1 MKRVAA
7 AIAAITAAALAVA
20 GCSGSSGGSGAGGS
34 GGKAVDGATF
44 TLGLNADPGNL
55 DPQMSAASNLY
66 QLTFFA
72 YDPLLNIDVGNRIQS
87 GLATAWKV
95 NGKSVTLTIKKGI
108 TCSDGAA
115 FTAADVAKNVAFV
128 ADPKNKSPFL
138 GVFLP
143 GGSKATADAAANTVT
158 ITYPAD
164 APFVLYGL
172 AGVPMVCAKGLANR
186 KLLAHASDGTGP
198 FRLTEDV
205 SGDHITYVK
214 RTGYAWGPAGA
225 GTATK
230 GMPAKV
236 VVKIVQNE
244 TTAANLVLS
253 GELNAATM
261 YGADSQRLDQAK
273 LFEAH
278 TTGVLGEM
286 WFNHA
291 KGRPGADPAVRK
303 ALTEALDLA
312 QVQKVLTSGR
322 GAPATVLAANE
333 PVACPGNSV
342 KGAVPAHDLAAAKQQ
357 LDQAGWQAGAGG
369 VRSKGGHPLAVT
381 LLYNTALGAGGS
393 AAAELAAAAWKS
405 LGAKVTLK
413 GQDETQAVQTLF
425 ATGDWD
431 VAWEQVN
438 VSSPD
443 QLVPFLS
450 GPGTPKGNNF
460 AHITNAAYDAAIK
473 RAAAKPGTAGCADW
487 LAAEAELF
495 KNADVIPFANQL
507 VKTFGKKARFAV
519 VGVLVPTSI
528 RMLAG

>member
-1 MKRVAA
+1 VKRVAA
-7 AIAAITAAALAVA
+7 AAALAALTVA
-20 GCSGSSGGSGAGGS
+20 GCSGSSGAGSGNS
-34 GGKAVDGATF
+34 GGGKVVDGATF
-44 TLGLNADPGNL
+44 TLSLNADPGNL
-55 DPQMSAASNLY
+55 DPQLSAASNLY

-72 YDPLLNIDVGNRIQS
+72 YDPLLNVDGHNQIQS

-95 NGKSVTLTIKKGI
+95 NGKSVTLTIKKGV
-108 TCSDGAA
+108 TCSDGSS
-115 FTAADVAKNVAFV
+115 FTAADVARNVAFI

-158 ITYPAD
+158 VSYPAD

-172 AGVPMVCAKGLANR
+172 AGVPMVCPKGLADR
-186 KLLAHASDGTGP
+186 KLLTHGTDGTGP

-205 SGDHITYVK
+205 AGDHITYVK
-214 RTGYAWGPAGA
+214 RDGYTWGPAGA
-225 GTATK
+225 STATK

-236 VVKIVQNE
+236 VVKMVQNE
-244 TTAANLVLS
+244 TTAANLLLS
-253 GELNAATM
+253 GALNGATM

-303 ALTEALDLA
+303 ALTQALDLA

-342 KGAVPAHDLAAAKQQ
+342 KDAVPAHDLAAAKQE
-357 LDQAGWQAGAGG
+357 LDQAGWQPGAGG
-369 VRSKGGHPLAVT
+369 VRTKDGHPLAIT

-393 AAAELAAAAWKS
+393 AAAELAAGAWKG

-460 AHITNAAYDAAIK
+460 AHIANPAYDAAIK
-473 RAAAKPGTAGCADW
+473 QAAAKPGTAGCADW